1 MTSVPRTQFI
11 YDRQGNVVNVVPAGS
26 SADVVAMSFVQPV
39 TAKLENERKIDSVP
53 YQYIQNLGLDSKN
66 TYDLETFK
74 ITTAHPIITKGTQA
88 QK

>member
-53 YQYIQNLGLDSKN
+53 YQYIQNLGLEDRKSVV
-66 TYDLETFK
+66 
-74 ITTAHPIITKGTQA
+74 
-88 QK
+88 